1 MSSAAVEG
9 RADARIHRRVEH
21 VMGMPISLAMRGRY
35 AATPEADRAWQ
46 SVINQLREVDQVF
59 STYREDSVINRLDR
73 GELAPEQCPAEVAEV
88 LQLGREAEQL
98 SAGAFSIMLPSAS
111 GRRRLDPSGVV
122 KGWGLQRAS
131 QFLGPIG
138 RHRLLPIRRRRH
150 HLPHRRPQPPRV
162 ANRHRAPAQP
172 EGVDRGGAH
181 PIRRHS
187 DLRNGSQ
194 GCASHRPAYRSG
206 P

>member
-1 MSSAAVEG
+1 MRAA
-9 RADARIHRRVEH
+9 ARL
-21 VMGMPISLAMRGRY
+21 PIS
-35 AATPEADRAWQ
+35 
-46 SVINQLREVDQVF
+46 
-59 STYREDSVINRLDR
+59 
-73 GELAPEQCPAEVAEV
+73 
-88 LQLGREAEQL
+88 
-98 SAGAFSIMLPSAS
+98 
-111 GRRRLDPSGVV
+111 
-122 KGWGLQRAS
+122 
-131 QFLGPIG
+131 GPIG

-194 GCASHRPAYRSG
+194 GCAHLIDPRTGRASSGIASVSVIEASLTGADIDATAAYVHGRDAVRWLQDRPIRSALIVWADG
-206 P
+206 TTTRLPADLITNSQHD